1 VTVISLYSVPGEM
14 GEGERWTG
22 EDRGRVEWD
31 RKRER
36 TQDKRGGRKR
46 QCQGGAAPKALQPRR
61 HTASGVCVCVCV
73 CERER
78 ERESESEREQERAT
92 ARERAREREGESAPL
107 ALQPRR
113 QTTVLASPLAPDSR
127 SLHALAACA
136 SRRMTIKARTQARVR
151 APRTA

>member
-1 VTVISLYSVPGEM
+1 MDGGGQRKSRVGQKEREDSGQEGGEK
-14 GEGERWTG
+14 EAVS
-22 EDRGRVEWD
+22 GRRSTKSATAKTAHCEW
-31 RKRER
+31 
-36 TQDKRGGRKR
+36 
-46 QCQGGAAPKALQPRR
+46 
-61 HTASGVCVCVCV
+61 CVCVCV
-73 CERER
+73 RERER